1 MLFEIKDYQI
11 NEQFGHAIIVVS
23 SIVFR
28 IQSIQNVCPHGN
40 IRGSL
45 NVRLHSVHD
54 VI

>member
-1 MLFEIKDYQI
+1 M
-11 NEQFGHAIIVVS
+11 NEQLGQAIIVVS
-23 SIVFR
+23 TIIFL

-45 NVRLHSVHD
+45 NVRLHIVQD

>member
-1 MLFEIKDYQI
+1 MLRI
-11 NEQFGHAIIVVS
+11 NKQFGHAIIVVS
-23 SIVFR
+23 SIIFL

-45 NVRLHSVHD
+45 NVRLHIVHD